1 MRAVAES
8 MGESLFVL
16 DDAGK
21 LTFVNP
27 AGSGLLGWSEA
38 ELAGRDMHEVAHVQ
52 LGGASQH
59 LRDACPII
67 APRAAGQVSRVDDDV
82 FTRRD
87 GSVVPVAYTAAPFIT
102 SAGAGGTVVV
112 VRDISRQKAKELRL
126 RDGLRH
132 LSWAERIGEGL
143 DQERFVLYAQPIV
156 DLATAK
162 TAAHELLIRMRVAGG
177 RIIAPG
183 QFLPTAEEV
192 GLILQIDE
200 WVAHRAAEFAGR
212 GHTVTMNLSGA
223 SLARPDMADVIESA
237 LAGQSADPANLVLE
251 FTETS
256 LLRDEA
262 GARRFSERIVGLGV
276 LIALDDFGTGYG
288 GFTYLQRV
296 RVHYLK
302 IDGEFVRGIR
312 SDSASRHVV
321 RAAVSLAGAFGQQT
335 VAEGVERRASVN
347 LLSDL
352 GVDYGQG
359 YALGRPAPAESLL
372 SGRHHR

>member
-1 MRAVAES
+1 MKLRDYQEICKAKIESANWRKGSHKQLAVMPTGAGKTVLFAALASEFTRKNQGVLVVAHREELIIQAAEKLAAATGIIPGIIKAGYKPNVDAPIQVGSIQTLARRQKYPEANLIIIDEAHHAASMRAVAES

-132 LSWAERIGEGL
+132 LSWAERIAEGL
-143 DQERFVLYAQPIV
+143 DQERFVLDAQPIV

-162 TAAHELLIRMRVAGG
+162 TAAHELLIRMR
-177 RIIAPG
+177 APG
-183 QFLPTAEEV
+183 
-192 GLILQIDE
+192 
-200 WVAHRAAEFAGR
+200 AGSSR
-212 GHTVTMNLSGA
+212 LA
-223 SLARPDMADVIESA
+223 SFSRLRRRSA
-237 LAGQSADPANLVLE
+237 
-251 FTETS
+251 
-256 LLRDEA
+256 
-262 GARRFSERIVGLGV
+262 
-276 LIALDDFGTGYG
+276 
-288 GFTYLQRV
+288 
-296 RVHYLK
+296 
-302 IDGEFVRGIR
+302 
-312 SDSASRHVV
+312 
-321 RAAVSLAGAFGQQT
+321 
-335 VAEGVERRASVN
+335 
-347 LLSDL
+347 
-352 GVDYGQG
+352 
-359 YALGRPAPAESLL
+359 
-372 SGRHHR
+372 